1 MNTQLTTRRHFLKR
15 SATLAAVVGAVS
27 PSALFA
33 AEAKKKIPLGLQL
46 YSVRKDC
53 EKDLPAVLN
62 KVGKIG
68 YKAVEFAGYY
78 GRDAK
83 TMRKLLDDA
92 GLGCCGTHTQIDTL
106 LPDKL
111 ERTVEYNKTIGNK
124 YLIVPGLP
132 EKYRKTKE
140 DWEKTADLFTE
151 IAAKVKPQGM
161 VVGYHNHSAEF
172 EPLGGELPWNTF
184 FNRASSDVKI
194 QFDIGNAM
202 HAKTPGVA
210 TTYLKKFPG
219 RVVSIHAK
227 PHSKSNP
234 NALIGNDDL
243 PWNEIFNLCENVS
256 GVEWYIVEYEL
267 ENEPPLISVEKLH
280 KILCEL
286 GKC

>member
-1 MNTQLTTRRHFLKR
+1 MKHQLTSRRDFLKR
-15 SATLAAVVGAVS
+15 SAAAAAVGALASPATLLAA
-27 PSALFA
+27 A
-33 AEAKKKIPLGLQL
+33 AKNKIPIGVQL

-53 EKDLPAVLN
+53 EKDLPGTLN

-83 TMRKLLDDA
+83 TLRKLLDDA
-92 GLGCCGTHTQIDTL
+92 GLQCCGTHTQINTL
-106 LPDKL
+106 LPDQL
-111 ERTVEYNKTIGNK
+111 EKTIEFNKTIGNQ

-151 IAAKVKPQGM
+151 IAAKAKPHKM

-184 FNRASSDVKI
+184 FNRASQDVKV

-202 HAKTPGVA
+202 HAKTPAIA
-210 TTYLKKFPG
+210 TEYLKKFPG
-219 RVVSIHAK
+219 RTVSIHAK
-227 PHSKSNP
+227 PHSRSNP
-234 NALIGNDDL
+234 DALIGNDEL
-243 PWNEIFNLCENVS
+243 PWNEIFNLCETVA
-256 GVEWYIVEYEL
+256 GTEWYIVEYERD
-267 ENEPPLISVEKLH
+267 NEPPLISIEKLH
-280 KILCEL
+280 KIMCQL